1 MDKGAGLVCIRFSEW
16 IRVLDL
22 CVTGSESG

>member
-1 MDKGAGLVCIRFSEW
+1 MDNSAGRVYNRFSEW

-22 CVTGSESG
+22 YITGSESG